1 MWEHTRLK
9 WLPTRATRSQT
20 LNHLPYA
27 AELSRRATCPFL
39 GAQSGVRREA
49 LSTGQ
54 GAGSRTSRAI
64 RAMRQPQPTVHATT
78 ARA

>member
-27 AELSRRATCPFL
+27 AELSWPPTCPFL

-49 LSTGQ
+49 LNTGH
-54 GAGSRTSRAI
+54 GAGSRSVRVI
-64 RAMRQPQPTVHATT
+64 RATKQPQPTVHATT